1 MVTQVRTDGTSII
14 RLQFVAA
21 LLIGVASLFLA
32 DELVAQATLY
42 GATVALINTLLMVWR
57 VRRAA
62 RRPHLDAHRELR
74 SFFLSGLERF
84 VAVALLLAAGM
95 GPLGLDP
102 LGVLGG
108 FVAGQIIWLL
118 YAVTQ
123 KKRHEHG

>member
-14 RLQFVAA
+14 RLQLLAA
-21 LLIGVASLFLA
+21 LVVGVASLFLA
-32 DELVAQATLY
+32 DELAAQATLF
-42 GATVALINTLLMVWR
+42 GAGAALINTLLMVWR

-95 GPLGLDP
+95 GPLELNP
-102 LGVLGG
+102 LGVVGG
-108 FVAGQIIWLL
+108 FVAGQLTWLL

-123 KKRHEHG
+123 KERHEHG

>member
-14 RLQFVAA
+14 RLQLLAA
-21 LLIGVASLFLA
+21 LVVGVASLFLA
-32 DELVAQATLY
+32 DESTAQATLY
-42 GATVALINTLLMVWR
+42 GAVVALINTLLMIWR
-57 VRRAA
+57 ARRAA

-84 VAVALLLAAGM
+84 IAVALLLAAGM
-95 GPLGLDP
+95 GPLELDP
-102 LGVLGG
+102 LGVVGG
-108 FVAGQIIWLL
+108 FVAGQLIWLL